1 MEVGVELEKKR
12 KSDVK
17 AYEELDR
24 VNWIKTRELEKS
36 FKDMQ
41 EDLSVIK
48 EEKKELKRAVKR
60 GEERLVDL
68 RDYGDGWKKKYT
80 DHKETTEQKMEDQM
94 RQLESE
100 IKDKV
105 KKIREVEK
113 NDTLLVNRSLIL
125 EDKLK

>member
-1 MEVGVELEKKR
+1 MGEKELEAIGEQR
-12 KSDVK
+12 
-17 AYEELDR
+17 
-24 VNWIKTRELEKS
+24 RE
-36 FKDMQ
+36 
-41 EDLSVIK
+41 V
-48 EEKKELKRAVKR
+48 
-60 GEERLVDL
+60 
-68 RDYGDGWKKKYT
+68 YT
-80 DHKETTEQKMEDQM
+80 DNKETTEQKMEDQM

>member
-1 MEVGVELEKKR
+1 VGEKELEAIGEQR
-12 KSDVK
+12 
-17 AYEELDR
+17 
-24 VNWIKTRELEKS
+24 RE
-36 FKDMQ
+36 
-41 EDLSVIK
+41 V
-48 EEKKELKRAVKR
+48 
-60 GEERLVDL
+60 
-68 RDYGDGWKKKYT
+68 YT
-80 DHKETTEQKMEDQM
+80 DNKETTEQKMEDQM